1 MVLHQWLC
9 LILKFL
15 EGQVVE
21 LELEVEVEDCL
32 GDAGS
37 VLVKLDNVSVQ

>member
-9 LILKFL
+9 LILRIL

-21 LELEVEVEDCL
+21 LELEVEDCL

-37 VLVKLDNVSVQ
+37 VLVKLDSVSVQ